1 MTSGQEHTRL
11 GIEDVRHIARLCHVG
26 LTDEE
31 AERMRDQLSH
41 ILEQF
46 QDLAAIDTTGV
57 EATDQAVGLDSVMRK
72 DVPVP
77 SMPVE
82 DVLANAPRREGDYF
96 RVRAVMEESP

>member
-1 MTSGQEHTRL
+1 MTSGQEPTRL
-11 GIEDVRHIARLCHVG
+11 DIEDVRHIARLCHIG

-46 QDLAAIDTTGV
+46 QNLAAIDTTGV
-57 EATDQAVGLDSVMRK
+57 EPLDHAVGMDSVMRE
-72 DVPVP
+72 DEPIP
-77 SMPVE
+77 PMPVE